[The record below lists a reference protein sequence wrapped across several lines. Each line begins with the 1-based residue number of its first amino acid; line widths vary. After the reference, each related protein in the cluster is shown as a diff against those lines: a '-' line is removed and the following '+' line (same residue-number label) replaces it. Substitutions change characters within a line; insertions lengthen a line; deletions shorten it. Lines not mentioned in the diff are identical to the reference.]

1 MYSLANAEPP
11 NNYDE
16 SILAAVK
23 LMIPIST
30 HSETTRSVSAHG
42 PTPSLVQTTDTFFR
56 DQLDDPSTSESLG
69 VGLHLD
75 LEHIEGE

>member
-1 MYSLANAEPP
+1 MS
-11 NNYDE
+11 
-16 SILAAVK
+16 AAVN
-23 LMIPIST
+23 PISDAPLAT
-30 HSETTRSVSAHG
+30 YCETTRSVSAHG
-42 PTPSLVQTTDTFFR
+42 PTPTLVQTTDTFFR